1 LPNSSESLVRSS
13 ETKSINSELRTP
25 NAGHSGMKILFIGD
39 IVGKPG
45 RHAIARLL
53 ENVIRNYQIDFT
65 IANGEN
71 AAGGMGMTP
80 VIAIEILDR
89 GVDLLTSGNHIWA
102 KKEIFPFL
110 DKENRIL
117 RPANYPPQ
125 VPGRGA
131 GVFQSK
137 SGEKIGVINLEGRV
151 FMRHLDCPFRIGEKE
166 IEALRRETSLIIVDF
181 HAEATSEKVAM
192 GWFLNGKVTAVL
204 GTHTH
209 VQTSDEKVLDGGTA
223 YITDVG
229 MTGPLDSVIGIRKQV
244 AVNRLLTQIPW
255 KFDVATDEVEMQ
267 GVIVEVDPSTG
278 KAKRIERIR
287 ISLNERSGS

>member
-1 LPNSSESLVRSS
+1 
-13 ETKSINSELRTP
+13 
-25 NAGHSGMKILFIGD
+25 MKLLFIGD

-45 RHAIARLL
+45 REAISGLL
-53 ENVIRNYQIDFT
+53 KKVISEHRIEFT

-80 VIAIEILDR
+80 EIAREILDQ
-89 GVDLLTSGNHIWA
+89 GVDVLTSGNHIWA

-110 DKENRIL
+110 DKEDRIL
-117 RPANYPPQ
+117 RPANYPPH

-131 GVFQSK
+131 GVFQTK
-137 SGEKIGVINLEGRV
+137 NGGKIGVINLEGRV
-151 FMRHLDCPFRIGEKE
+151 FMKHLDCPFRIGEKE
-166 IEALRRETSLIIVDF
+166 IEMVRKETPIVLVDF

-192 GWFLNGKVTAVL
+192 GWFLDGRVTAVL

-209 VQTSDEKVLDGGTA
+209 IQTSDEKILDGGTA

-229 MTGPLDSVIGIRKQV
+229 MTGPMDSVIGIRKEV

-255 KFDVATDEVEMQ
+255 KFDVATEEIELQ
-267 GVIVEVDPSTG
+267 GAIVDIDGGTG
-278 KAKRIERIR
+278 RAKGIQRIR
-287 ISLNERSGS
+287 VPLNERD